1 MSRHVP
7 GFLFTLLSLVVPGYS
22 LFFLVHYSTVMS
34 HYNAEALHHV
44 VQICLFL
51 SLKAMFCVWK
61 VAKRLLEKEVL
72 DKTDMVELLGT
83 RPFQEN
89 SSYQDFVGT
98 VEEGEEEES
107 AAADGAQYL
116 RNR

>member
-1 MSRHVP
+1 M
-7 GFLFTLLSLVVPGYS
+7 
-22 LFFLVHYSTVMS
+22 
-34 HYNAEALHHV
+34 
-44 VQICLFL
+44 VQKCLFL
-51 SLKAMFCVWK
+51 SLKAVFCVSK

-83 RPFQEN
+83 RPFQGN

-98 VEEGEEEES
+98 VEEGEEGRAS
-107 AAADGAQYL
+107 ADGPQYL